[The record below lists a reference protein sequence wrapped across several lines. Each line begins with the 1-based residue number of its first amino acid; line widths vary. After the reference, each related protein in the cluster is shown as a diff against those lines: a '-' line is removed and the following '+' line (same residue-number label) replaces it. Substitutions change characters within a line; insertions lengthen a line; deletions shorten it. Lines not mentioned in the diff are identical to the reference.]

1 MVSIWG
7 SFRNFL
13 IRDRRRYDSLLSSA
27 LRDVLTPPMQSNTTS
42 HSIILIQLQGRFLY
56 LYKRCGCSNSGRPEK
71 HNAVTS

>member
-13 IRDRRRYDSLLSSA
+13 IHDRRRYDSLLSSA
-27 LRDVLTPPMQSNTTS
+27 LRDVLTPPTQSITTS

-56 LYKRCGCSNSGRPEK
+56 L
-71 HNAVTS
+71 